1 MGIADVMKE
10 FDEPISKI
18 ENGFITSVLHKK
30 VMSMQISIM
39 LMNLNGILLS
49 VLYVKLMPNSV
60 VR

>member
-10 FDEPISKI
+10 LDEPISKI

>member
-1 MGIADVMKE
+1 MKE